1 MVLTVGLRDRE
12 AGSTGLGGRDDG
24 ARWHLDLVVLA
35 EELELAV
42 VAADGARDVDREQ
55 ACKSHAVTSGVCSV
69 SREDGQGGHKAITDG
84 TDGRTDGGGGERG
97 RREARLLSALAVTP
111 EPPRW
116 KRKSVS
122 RAAVD
127 AVVAKSKGEEG
138 RTGLATTPGAA
149 GTDGGR
155 EGGREGGRTWMRTY
169 RQMWP
174 SG

>member
-84 TDGRTDGGGGERG
+84 TDGRTDGGGER
-97 RREARLLSALAVTP
+97 E
-111 EPPRW
+111 
-116 KRKSVS
+116 
-122 RAAVD
+122 
-127 AVVAKSKGEEG
+127 GEEKRG
-138 RTGLATTPGAA
+138 CCLHWLSRLSPH
-149 GTDGGR
+149 GGSAR
-155 EGGREGGRTWMRTY
+155 VSLV
-169 RQMWP
+169 QP
-174 SG
+174 